1 MVAPIQAPNSLVDLI
16 AWARECPTETEV
28 RGRQGGPDTLRTHL
42 VSQLEE
48 PAAEQQPRNLAGA
61 TPVQPTDGAGL
72 NPPSAVSAQTAGDMA
87 SRFVSAPPGGTVRHP
102 PAGGHAF
109 NGAFGLSE
117 EALSRLE
124 AGLRAQRDQ
133 RITAPTQ
140 TVQKKLPALEAF
152 RGPDANLAPRRFTH
166 LPMSL
171 ILLAAVIT
179 TFVVYYLSG
188 GSIAALQSEPASEA
202 IEPARTPGA
211 PPAVQIDQR
220 ASTPV
225 SNEPLPSTPVQAE
238 PHPSGPI
245 AAGLPSQA
253 VAPVMQITSPSE
265 ASAQNHPHGHKKHP
279 AKRSI
284 SR

>member
-1 MVAPIQAPNSLVDLI
+1 MVAPIQAPNSPVDLI
-16 AWARECPTETEV
+16 AWAREGSAETEV
-28 RGRQGGPDTLRTHL
+28 RGRQGGLDALRTHL
-42 VSQLEE
+42 VPQLEE
-48 PAAEQQPRNLAGA
+48 PAEERQPRNLARA

-72 NPPSAVSAQTAGDMA
+72 NPPSVVSAQTAGDMA
-87 SRFVSAPPGGTVRHP
+87 SRFVSAPPGGTVSHP

-133 RITAPTQ
+133 RTTAPAQ
-140 TVQKKLPALEAF
+140 IVQKKPALEAF
-152 RGPDANLAPRRFTH
+152 RGPDANLAPQRFIH

-179 TFVVYYLSG
+179 MFVVYYLSG
-188 GSIAALQSEPASEA
+188 GSIAVLQSEPASEA

-211 PPAVQIDQR
+211 HAAVQLDQR

-238 PHPSGPI
+238 LHPSGPI

-253 VAPVMQITSPSE
+253 VVPVMQITSPSE
-265 ASAQNHPHGHKKHP
+265 ASAQNHPHGRKKHP